1 MSDKTTATD
10 KREATSG
17 SVSKETA
24 FSKEQLIS
32 AKRYAGRRD
41 ALTVLLSDDKMYT
54 LSETDKILNDF
65 MKGKVN

>member
-17 SVSKETA
+17 PVSKETA
-24 FSKEQLIS
+24 FGKEQLIS
-32 AKRYAGRRD
+32 AKRYAGKRD

-54 LSETDKILNDF
+54 LSETDKILKDF

>member
-10 KREATSG
+10 KKEATAASI
-17 SVSKETA
+17 SKETA
-24 FSKEQLIS
+24 FGKEQLIS
-32 AKRYAGRRD
+32 SKRYADKRD
-41 ALTVLLSDDKMYT
+41 ALTVLLSDGKMYT